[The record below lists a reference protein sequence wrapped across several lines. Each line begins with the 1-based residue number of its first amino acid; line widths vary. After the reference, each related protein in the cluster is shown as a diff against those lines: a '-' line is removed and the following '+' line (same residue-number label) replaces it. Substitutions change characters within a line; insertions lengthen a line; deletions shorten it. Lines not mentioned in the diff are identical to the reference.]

1 MSAMRG
7 MAQQADGDAPHAAA
21 GKGSALFLLPS
32 DRMGGAERMVHMLAR
47 EAALSGRFERVDVF
61 VLCWSRTGTL
71 DDLEALGNVTLHY
84 TLAAN
89 EGGGLLPL
97 LWCLVRKKYAFVFS
111 SSTHLN
117 ALCSLMRALGP
128 LRVARLV
135 ARESTTIFDRN
146 FGRRGALIRMLYTF
160 YGAQDL
166 IVCQTERMRASLDV
180 HTRGRFREKLATLPN
195 PLDMARIDAG
205 RRVAASEEIRAIPA
219 DRIKIAW
226 CGRLEPVK
234 SPERAIDTLHA
245 LHAAGKTEM
254 HLVMIGEGSLRISL
268 EARAQ
273 KHGLAGHVTFAGFHP
288 VPSAILSQCD
298 LGLLTSD
305 REGFPN
311 VILEMLAS
319 GIRRVVA
326 TDCAGE
332 LDTIP
337 GLTVVP
343 LTGDLTQA
351 LATAIDDARNCRLA
365 SDLGVFLGQRQPS
378 YYLATL
384 LMDRDGAG
392 TDE

>member
-1 MSAMRG
+1 MSGLREAARDVG
-7 MAQQADGDAPHAAA
+7 GGAPHPAA
-21 GKGSALFLLPS
+21 GTGSALFLMPS
-32 DRMGGAERMVHMLAR
+32 DRMGGAERMVHMMAR
-47 EAALSGRFERVDVF
+47 EAALSGRFARVEVF

-97 LWCLVRKKYAFVFS
+97 LWCLVRKRYAFVFS

-117 ALCSLMRALGP
+117 ALCSLMRRLGA
-128 LRVARLV
+128 LRVVRLV

-146 FGRRGALIRMLYTF
+146 FGRRGALIRMLYKL

-166 IVCQTERMRASLDV
+166 IVCQTERMRASLDF
-180 HTRGRFREKLATLPN
+180 HTQGRFREKLATLPN
-195 PLDMARIDAG
+195 PIDMERIEAG
-205 RRVAASEEIRAIPA
+205 RRMAPPDAIGTMPA

-234 SPERAIDTLHA
+234 SPERAIATLQA
-245 LHAAGKTEM
+245 LHAAGETGM
-254 HLVMIGEGSLRISL
+254 HLVMIGEGSLREAL
-268 EARAQ
+268 EAQARAL
-273 KHGLAGHVTFAGFHP
+273 GIAGHVTFAGFHP
-288 VPSAILSQCD
+288 LPSAILAQCE

-319 GIRRVVA
+319 GIKRVVT

-332 LDTIP
+332 LDAIP
-337 GLTVVP
+337 GLAVVP
-343 LTGDLTQA
+343 LTGALTDA
-351 LATAIDDARNCRLA
+351 LADALCEARDCEREP
-365 SDLGVFLGQRQPS
+365 DIIPFLGRRGVAS
-378 YYLATL
+378 YLVA
-384 LMDRDGAG
+384 MIERGG
-392 TDE
+392 G